1 MVNRFN
7 IIFIFLLIASS
18 GLSQSNKV
26 TFYINFEDVNAFA
39 LLDNPRNYEGKN
51 TLYLDNVL
59 NQDYLKQALTSV
71 ANIESIENIIIT
83 DYQGKK
89 IPQSLT
95 NCKYLRKVTFVKCK
109 EISAKYTIKL
119 LGELLAL
126 ESINFGNCKID
137 VIPAEIKNC
146 TQLRSINISL
156 NNILDLKT
164 SIESLS
170 HCPNLESVALP
181 VNQISELPENIS
193 KLTHLKE
200 LNLANN
206 NLTDLP
212 IGLKSLDSLESLAVQ
227 KNIIIGPVKAYQKLN
242 TLNIKYLS
250 IDAVTDEE
258 LEELKRLFPNAEIKQ
273 EKKPNIDLLEM
284 HTQIKDSITNDI
296 LVNRTEGEDQDPYV
310 IKKRVSTDL
319 KVLSLAY
326 LHYAK
331 VFDPLLSKNDFRDTL
346 LFDERFMDTNYYN
359 VYRRQKG
366 LSYDYFELKLAR
378 TAERNQIGV
387 KFKITE
393 YFYTNFEEYFA
404 FNDMIWVVVDN
415 KQSTG
420 EFKKEWINKKKY
432 LDYRIDYQSGEKNF
446 LLTLKTSSEFK
457 EMVVVPRFEAKS
469 QSISFIQKSYEVRYI
484 KYLEGLN
491 KRRKTFNK
499 SQYYKTVEYRLR
511 VNKLNNTTWE
521 DFGKQYFSSEENELT
536 QKQWLEY
543 YDEVIGKEKNALLN
557 SELNTDYF
565 CRLLALNNL
574 NERLSIQDVKSLYG
588 ELPNKLIFVNEQGEP
603 LAVKNLYVINQKDQ
617 SYKKYIGSNGPMEFF
632 VFYNAEDPLSFVA
645 ELRNGD
651 FGVIEHWRS
660 AKVKSEGALKL
671 NLTTMSKDYTDQYDI
686 MKLLKLL

>member
-1 MVNRFN
+1 MYSR
-7 IIFIFLLIASS
+7 IIIISFLLLIAAPYFT
-18 GLSQSNKV
+18 QSNKS
-26 TFYINFEDVNAFA
+26 TFYVNFEDVNAFA
-39 LLDNPRNYEGKN
+39 LLDNPRNYDGKQ
-51 TLYLDNVL
+51 TLHLDNVT
-59 NQDYLKQALTSV
+59 NQDFLQQALINV
-71 ANIESIENIIIT
+71 ANKESIENIIIT

-89 IPQSLT
+89 IPQSLAD
-95 NCKYLRKVTFVKCK
+95 CQYIRKITFVKCK
-109 EISAKYTIKL
+109 EINAKHTVKL
-119 LGELLAL
+119 LGELPAL
-126 ESINFGNCKID
+126 ESLNFGNCKIAA
-137 VIPAEIKNC
+137 IPPEIKNC

-156 NNILDLKT
+156 NNILDLRT
-164 SIESLS
+164 TIESLS

-181 VNQISELPENIS
+181 VNQISQLPENIG

-212 IGLKSLDSLESLAVQ
+212 FGLKDLDSLESLAVQ

-250 IDAVTDEE
+250 IDAVSDEE

-273 EKKPNIDLLEM
+273 EEKPNIDLLEM
-284 HTQIKDSITNDI
+284 HTQTKDSITNEI
-296 LVNRTEGEDQDPYV
+296 LAGRTDEDDEVSQV
-310 IKKRVSTDL
+310 IRKRTSTEL

-331 VFDPLLSKNDFRDTL
+331 VFDPLLSKNDFSDTL

-359 VYRRQKG
+359 IYRRQKG

-378 TAERNQIGV
+378 TPERDQIGV

-404 FNDMIWVVVDN
+404 FNDMVWVVVDN
-415 KQSTG
+415 QQSAR
-420 EFKKEWINKKKY
+420 EFKKEWTKNQKY

-446 LLTLKTSSEFK
+446 LLTLKTPNGFK
-457 EMVVVPRFEAKS
+457 EMVVVPRFEVKS
-469 QSISFIQKSYEVRYI
+469 QAISTVQKSYEVRYI

-499 SQYYKTVEYRLR
+499 SQYDKTVEYRLR
-511 VNKLNNTTWE
+511 VNRLNTNTWE
-521 DFGKQYFSSEENELT
+521 DFGKQYFSTAENELS
-536 QKQWLEY
+536 QKEWLEY

-557 SELNTDYF
+557 SELKTDYF
-565 CRLLALNNL
+565 CRLLALNKFQ
-574 NERLSIQDVKSLYG
+574 EVASVQDLKNSYG
-588 ELPNKLIFVNEQGEP
+588 ELPSKLTFRNENDEPFVI
-603 LAVKNLYVINQKDQ
+603 KNLYVVNQKDKV
-617 SYKKYIGSNGPMEFF
+617 YKRYSGSNGPMEFF

-651 FGVIEHWRS
+651 FGVLEHWTS
-660 AKVKSEGALKL
+660 AKVKSEIALKL
-671 NLTTMSKDYTDQYDI
+671 KLTTMSKSYTDLYDI
-686 MKLLKLL
+686 MKLLKML